1 MFRFEVNKRED
12 FGADFVLEARKM
24 LSALFSCID
33 IIFLARYLVMAK
45 LIMVCDWHEADPKLN
60 VYGYILA

>member
-1 MFRFEVNKRED
+1 ML
-12 FGADFVLEARKM
+12 GAL
-24 LSALFSCID
+24 LGCID